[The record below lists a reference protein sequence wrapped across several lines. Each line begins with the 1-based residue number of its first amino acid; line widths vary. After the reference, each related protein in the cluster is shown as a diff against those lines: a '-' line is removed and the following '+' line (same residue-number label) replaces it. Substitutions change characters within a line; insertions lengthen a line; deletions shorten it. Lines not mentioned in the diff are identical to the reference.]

1 EATQDRN
8 AKLAAGSYV
17 CVEIQDNGRGI
28 SAEELPRI
36 FEPFFTTKKP
46 PHRGLGLAW
55 VYGIITNHG
64 GGVAV
69 SAQPGTGT
77 SVRIYLPAEKGIV
90 EDSTEFTEG
99 LTGDQTILMV
109 DDEDLL
115 LTMGEMILSEYGYVV
130 STANSGQKAL
140 EIISKAGKPFDLL
153 ITDLVMPVMS
163 GRELVEHVRQVSPGT
178 RILCT
183 SGYVWPANQQEH
195 LA

>member
-69 SAQPGTGT
+69 SSQPGAGT
-77 SVRIYLPAEKGIV
+77 SVLVYLPAEKNVIK
-90 EDSTEFTEG
+90 EDTEFTDG
-99 LTGDQTILMV
+99 LRGSQTILIV
-109 DDEDLL
+109 DDE
-115 LTMGEMILSEYGYVV
+115 
-130 STANSGQKAL
+130 
-140 EIISKAGKPFDLL
+140 
-153 ITDLVMPVMS
+153 
-163 GRELVEHVRQVSPGT
+163 
-178 RILCT
+178 
-183 SGYVWPANQQEH
+183 
-195 LA
+195 